1 MLLIHERPDRFG
13 LDLQTRQSS
22 GCGMKWPLV
31 GLMTESS
38 RQNVPQSEE
47 AVGARSQQLVIVG
60 RVDREA
66 PGTRRPGVMPYVER

>member
-1 MLLIHERPDRFG
+1 VLLIHERPDRFG

-47 AVGARSQQLVIVG
+47 AVGARPQQLVIGG
-60 RVDREA
+60 RIDRET
-66 PGTRRPGVMPYVER
+66 PEIRRSGAMPYVDR